1 MRRITQRTSGR
12 REMTANHHPRRHF
25 NYSNV
30 MSTLAVFLVIAGG
43 TALAAALPK
52 SSVKSGT
59 VKDNS
64 LKSKDLKDG
73 KAVTAADVD
82 SSQVQ
87 LRVGTSCPAGEAIRV
102 INVDGG
108 VICEV
113 DDQGGSGGGGLPSG
127 PAGGD
132 LTGNYPNPGLAP
144 ESVGSEEV
152 VNGSL
157 IGSDIKGESLTGGQI
172 LDGTLT
178 GADVNESSLGQV
190 PSALLGGFGRTGAET
205 SCDPES
211 GTFITCA
218 ATEVL
223 NVPAG
228 ARALIL
234 ARIRGIPDG
243 GEDRGVGECRLG
255 TSSIGVVPNTTQVLA
270 TFVTNNGTETATLVG
285 VTPPLPAGAT
295 SFGVDCN
302 QTDGGIHHD
311 DVSATVVLISSN

>member
-1 MRRITQRTSGR
+1 MTQ
-12 REMTANHHPRRHF
+12 ANRSPRRHF

-30 MSTLAVFLVIAGG
+30 MSTLSVFLVIAGG

-52 SSVKSGT
+52 ASVKSAT

-87 LRVGTSCPAGEAIRV
+87 LRVGNSCPAGEAIRV

-113 DDQGGSGGGGLPSG
+113 DDQGQGGGGPPSG
-127 PAGGD
+127 PAGGS
-132 LTGNYPNPGLAP
+132 LAGTYPNPTLAP
-144 ESVGSEEV
+144 NSVGTSQIADSAVNSAKVANESLGGV
-152 VNGSL
+152 DILNGS
-157 IGSDIKGESLTGGQI
+157 INGPDINDQSLTGDDIQ
-172 LDGTLT
+172 
-178 GADVNESSLGQV
+178 ESSLGQV

-211 GTFITCA
+211 ETFITCA
-218 ATEVL
+218 ATPVL

-228 ARALIL
+228 ARALLL
-234 ARIRGIPDG
+234 ARVRAGSEDG
-243 GEDRGVGECRLG
+243 ADSGLGTCRLG
-255 TSSIGVVPNTTQVLA
+255 TSSIGVSPNTSVDLFPSDDA
-270 TFVTNNGTETATLVG
+270 DFSPSATLVG

-295 SFGVDCN
+295 SFGIDCN
-302 QTDGGIHHD
+302 QSPAFGAINYFE
-311 DVSATVVLISSN
+311 VSASVLLIAAN